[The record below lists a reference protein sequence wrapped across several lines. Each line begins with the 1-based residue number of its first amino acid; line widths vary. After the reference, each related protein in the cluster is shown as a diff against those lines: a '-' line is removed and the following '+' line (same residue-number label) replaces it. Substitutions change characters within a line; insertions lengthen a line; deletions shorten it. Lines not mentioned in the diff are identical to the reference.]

1 MITLGT
7 TLAAFGS
14 RMPVVASAVL
24 GPGFTPAEMLAGL
37 GAATVATIGVLI
49 VRSLNA
55 PNAPNQKPAALAPSI
70 RPRDDGVKN
79 AA

>member
-1 MITLGT
+1 MITLGIT
-7 TLAAFGS
+7 VAALSSG
-14 RMPVVASAVL
+14 MTGGVASTML

-49 VRSLNA
+49 VRILNT
-55 PNAPNQKPAALAPSI
+55 PNERPAAPAPSI
-70 RPRDDGVKN
+70 RPKDDGVRK